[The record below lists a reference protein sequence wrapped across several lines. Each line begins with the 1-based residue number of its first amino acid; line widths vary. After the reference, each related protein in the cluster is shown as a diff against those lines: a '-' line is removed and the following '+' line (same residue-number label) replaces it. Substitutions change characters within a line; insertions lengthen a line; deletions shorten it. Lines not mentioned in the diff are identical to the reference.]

1 MVFGPRRRYGM
12 RRKGKEAAGVMGKRK
27 QTTDMQK
34 LARAVLNLKLDKE
47 EALCRELEARGV
59 EPSGAGALLY
69 VQWKAAVEGDLKAA
83 AFLRD
88 LAGTEEPEKRTAK
101 KAAPI
106 DLRTMSDEELLALA
120 SEARR

>member
-1 MVFGPRRRYGM
+1 
-12 RRKGKEAAGVMGKRK
+12 MGKRK

-69 VQWKAAVEGDLKAA
+69 AQWKAAVKGDLKAA
-83 AFLRD
+83 AFLWD
-88 LAGTEEPEKRTAK
+88 LAGPEEAAKNAGLPE
-101 KAAPI
+101 
-106 DLRTMSDEELLALA
+106 LRALSDQELLGLLA
-120 SEARR
+120 ACGDGSEPG